1 MSPNM
6 RIVLLGVF
14 AALLVA
20 LAGWII
26 TRVRT
31 TPAERERRRRL
42 LVNRV
47 GRLADGMLTDVSGDT
62 LYYSY
67 NIMGVE
73 YAAAQEVADLGGS
86 LPGDRHLLIGPVT
99 LKYLPRNPAN
109 SILLCEEWSGL
120 RVRPQTNQILTTE
133 GAAHQHP

>member
-1 MSPNM
+1 M

-42 LVNRV
+42 FVNRV
-47 GRLADGMLTDVSGDT
+47 GRLADGMLTDISGNT

-73 YAAAQEVADLGGS
+73 YAAAQEVADLEDS

-120 RVRPQTNQILTTE
+120 RIRHQTNPILTTE
-133 GAAHQHP
+133 GAAHQHS